1 MNSHP
6 QRVIIKRNWTSIMQP
21 CYDSRKFN
29 FSILSALYA
38 TWLGCKERRA
48 SLLGLVSGE
57 SPRSYTVSYTSS
69 TEQFIVIFQDF
80 SLTSDLFMTASSSA
94 LVLVITTTSIVT
106 QSHICKLS
114 LIVLYA
120 VGVKPGSLYCLLTHH
135 SSNVKYWVQF
145 FWILNAIFML
155 KKVN

>member
-1 MNSHP
+1 MI
-6 QRVIIKRNWTSIMQP
+6 V
-21 CYDSRKFN
+21 RKFN

-38 TWLGCKERRA
+38 NLTRVVNKRKA
-48 SLLGLVSGE
+48 SLLGLDVGSHPVAGLL
-57 SPRSYTVSYTSS
+57 PAAPSS

-120 VGVKPGSLYCLLTHH
+120 VGVKPGSLYCLLTHL
-135 SSNVKYWVQF
+135 SSNVE
-145 FWILNAIFML
+145 N
-155 KKVN
+155 